1 MAGPQSPWAPG
12 KERVLWG
19 HNQGGLTRRIGID
32 PQGMALESS
41 LSPALLAGGHDRL
54 PWPKAGRFWEHQ
66 WRGVLEGMR
75 LLPNPARCHQDIRDV
90 GDDIGRE
97 HGDPSKVHDNTS
109 IPSRRTMVSQSI
121 A

>member
-19 HNQGGLTRRIGID
+19 HDQGGLTRRIGID
-32 PQGMALESS
+32 PQRLALEFLLS
-41 LSPALLAGGHDRL
+41 LALLAGGHDRL
-54 PWPKAGRFWEHQ
+54 PWPKIGRFWEHQ

-75 LLPNPARCHQDIRDV
+75 RVGVEATATVGAARFWLKATGTYRLAGV
-90 GDDIGRE
+90 
-97 HGDPSKVHDNTS
+97 PY
-109 IPSRRTMVSQSI
+109 